1 MPRVSECVKIP
12 AASGDPSAGPLRR
25 RRTLLCLAL
34 LLTAYAVGLCRQ
46 IDEPWIRIHDWNGA
60 FYSQLARNALRY
72 PFDIHH
78 GMPLV
83 AVGDNA
89 APQDRSIYATHPAG
103 LVWVIAAAFKLFGES
118 EFAARLTAIAA
129 SLLSLALLFDLVRR
143 WMGLPMALLAGFA
156 YAIMPLNVF
165 FGRMVNHEPFCMAA
179 MLFAL
184 WCWQFLE
191 APPTPR
197 THRLSH
203 LAGFALAIFV
213 CAAIDWPGFLFAALF
228 SLYAAYA
235 WRRNRISGGLC
246 AFVWATTIFSCAAVT
261 LHIVYAGL
269 DGSWHS
275 LWSIFTARTGS
286 GADDRIIIGNAWN
299 HTIDNTSL
307 VTIVF
312 ALIGLLG
319 LCSRRFRHF
328 VPIYRLPAAMVLL
341 ATGVLWVAL
350 FWRQYRVHHYWLFYL
365 GPSLALFTAIGI
377 CLLRQITV
385 RLGRIASDGSLV
397 ISLLLLILGSHR
409 QCDAFFDSLMIPPEY
424 IAAWKDLNRA
434 TPMNDRIQLSR
445 TPFRTEKFGDY
456 EFRNITPPQMA
467 WYLDRPFEVAPPG
480 SQPAQ

>member
-12 AASGDPSAGPLRR
+12 AASGDPSSAPLHR

-72 PFDIHH
+72 PLDVHH

-83 AVGDNA
+83 AVGENA
-89 APQDRSIYATHPAG
+89 EPQDRSIYATHPAG

-118 EFAARLTAIAA
+118 EFAARLTAIVA
-129 SLLSLALLFDLVRR
+129 SLLSVALLFDLVRR

-184 WCWQFLE
+184 WCWQALE
-191 APPTPR
+191 APPAPR
-197 THRLSH
+197 TRRFLY
-203 LAGFALAIFV
+203 LAGFALSILF

-235 WRRNRISGGLC
+235 WRRKRIGGGLC
-246 AFVWATTIFSCAAVT
+246 VFVCAAAIVSCAVVT

-286 GADDRIIIGNAWN
+286 GA
-299 HTIDNTSL
+299 TIESSSATH
-307 VTIVF
+307 
-312 ALIGLLG
+312 G
-319 LCSRRFRHF
+319 
-328 VPIYRLPAAMVLL
+328 PIP
-341 ATGVLWVAL
+341 
-350 FWRQYRVHHYWLFYL
+350 
-365 GPSLALFTAIGI
+365 
-377 CLLRQITV
+377 
-385 RLGRIASDGSLV
+385 
-397 ISLLLLILGSHR
+397 
-409 QCDAFFDSLMIPPEY
+409 
-424 IAAWKDLNRA
+424 
-434 TPMNDRIQLSR
+434 
-445 TPFRTEKFGDY
+445 
-456 EFRNITPPQMA
+456 
-467 WYLDRPFEVAPPG
+467 
-480 SQPAQ
+480 

>member
-12 AASGDPSAGPLRR
+12 AVSGDATETPSRHRPA
-25 RRTLLCLAL
+25 LLCLAL

-72 PFDIHH
+72 PFEIHH

-83 AVGDNA
+83 AVGENA
-89 APQDRSIYATHPAG
+89 APQDRNIYATHPAG
-103 LVWVIAAAFKLFGES
+103 LVWVIAAAFRVFGES

-129 SLLSLALLFDLVRR
+129 SLLSVVLLFDLVRR
-143 WMGLPMALLAGFA
+143 WLGLPMALLCGFV

-179 MLFAL
+179 MLLAL
-184 WCWQFLE
+184 WCWQALE
-191 APPTPR
+191 APPAPGTRRFPR
-197 THRLSH
+197 
-203 LAGFALAIFV
+203 LAGFALAILF

-235 WRRNRISGGLC
+235 WRRKRISGGLC
-246 AFVWATTIFSCAAVT
+246 AFVWATAIFSCAAVT
-261 LHIVYAGL
+261 LHIVFAGL
-269 DGSWHS
+269 GGSWHS

-286 GADDRIIIGNAWN
+286 GAEDRIIIGNAWT
-299 HTIDNTSL
+299 HTVDNASFIA
-307 VTIVF
+307 IVF
-312 ALIGLLG
+312 ALIGLTG
-319 LCSRRFRHF
+319 LCSRRFRHL
-328 VPIYRLPAAMVLL
+328 VPIERLPAVMVLL

-350 FWRQYRVHHYWLFYL
+350 FWRQYRVHHYWLYYL
-365 GPSLALFTAIGI
+365 GPCLALFTATGI
-377 CLLRQITV
+377 CLLRQITI
-385 RLGRIASDGSLV
+385 RLGRIASDGTLV

-409 QCDAFFDSLMIPPEY
+409 QCDAFFDSLMFSPEY

-434 TPMNDRIQLSR
+434 TPVNDRIQLSR
-445 TPFRTEKFGDY
+445 TPIRTEKFGDY

>member
-1 MPRVSECVKIP
+1 MTRVSECVKIP
-12 AASGDPSAGPLRR
+12 AASGDPSAAPLRR
-25 RRTLLCLAL
+25 RQTLLCLVL

-83 AVGDNA
+83 AVGENA

-103 LVWVIAAAFKLFGES
+103 LVWVIAAAFKLFGEN
-118 EFAARLTAIAA
+118 EFAARLAAIVA
-129 SLLSLALLFDLVRR
+129 SLLSLSLLFDLVRR
-143 WMGLPMALLAGFA
+143 WMGLPMALLAGFV

-179 MLFAL
+179 MLCAL
-184 WCWQFLE
+184 WCWQALE
-191 APPTPR
+191 TPPTPR

-203 LAGFALAIFV
+203 LAGFALAVFF

-235 WRRNRISGGLC
+235 WRRKRINGGLC
-246 AFVWATTIFSCAAVT
+246 AFVWATTTLACAAVT

-286 GADDRIIIGNAWN
+286 GADDQIIVGNAWT
-299 HTIDNTSL
+299 HTIENASL
-307 VTIVF
+307 VAIIF
-312 ALIGLLG
+312 SLIGLTG
-319 LCSRRFRHF
+319 LCFRRFRNL
-328 VPIYRLPAAMVLL
+328 VPIDRLPAAMVLL

-350 FWRQYRVHHYWLFYL
+350 FWRQYRIHNYWGFYL
-365 GPSLALFTAIGI
+365 GPVLAILTALGFSIVKMM
-377 CLLRQITV
+377 TV
-385 RLGRIASDGSLV
+385 RFGRIASDGLLV
-397 ISLLLLILGSHR
+397 VSLLLVIVAGQRHSDLFFNSIL
-409 QCDAFFDSLMIPPEY
+409 CPPEY
-424 IAAWKDLNRA
+424 VSAWKRMHD
-434 TPMNDRIQLSR
+434 R
-445 TPFRTEKFGDY
+445 TPKGVIVQLPWNPIRAERFGEY
-456 EFRNITPPQMA
+456 IYRNITPPQMA
-467 WYLDRPFEVAPPG
+467 WYLDRPFEVAPQS